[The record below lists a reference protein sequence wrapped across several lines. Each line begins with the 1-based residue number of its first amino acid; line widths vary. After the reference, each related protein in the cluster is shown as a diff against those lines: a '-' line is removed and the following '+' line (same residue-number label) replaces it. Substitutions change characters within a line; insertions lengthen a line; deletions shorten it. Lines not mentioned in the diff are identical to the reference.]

1 MQGLELCP
9 PPLCAG
15 EDLPPAQDLPHSPP
29 TPPVP
34 CHHNKESESSSGQ
47 EGIRAD
53 TSINMGP
60 QVPCTAL
67 PTGSSPSLP
76 VLHSSSKLVIY
87 IYIYI

>member
-1 MQGLELCP
+1 MQDLELYP
-9 PPLCAG
+9 LPLCAG
-15 EDLPPAQDLPHSPP
+15 EGLHPAQDLPHSSS

-67 PTGSSPSLP
+67 PTASSPSLP
-76 VLHSSSKLVIY
+76 VLQSSSKLVIY
-87 IYIYI
+87 IYI